1 MGREQTMALET
12 DDVQQTARLAG
23 QRFRVRDHYEVGRE
37 KIREFARAVQN
48 HHGAHHQE
56 ADAHKL
62 GHAGVLAPPTF
73 ASVIGSSGTR
83 SLLESVLT
91 EYDLSQI
98 LQTDQVFQAYR
109 PIQAG
114 DRLTSEILIES
125 IRQFGDNDFVV
136 VRSALVNQHGELTLI
151 GSTTIVARRGVE
163 VDPGLTDVV
172 DNIMMH
178 GQVVEFPTAENG
190 LDDSSALIPLG
201 LGALPAPAADR
212 EILPV
217 RTLPDFDQLAVGDQ
231 LPAGSFRLARGDLAN
246 YAGVSGDA
254 NPIHFSDHAA
264 QLVGLPTV
272 VAHGMLTM
280 GLASGYLTSWL
291 GDPTAIEKFSVRF
304 SGFVPVSANAASTVD
319 FVGRIKSLDPSTR
332 TATIL
337 LGGTSESRKL
347 FGRAIAEVRLS

>member
-1 MGREQTMALET
+1 MVREQTLSLET
-12 DDVQQTARLAG
+12 DGTQQTATLSG

-48 HHGAHHQE
+48 HHGAHQQE
-56 ADAHKL
+56 SDALRL
-62 GHAGVLAPPTF
+62 GHENVIAPPTF
-73 ASVIGSSGTR
+73 ASVIGSAGTR

-98 LQTDQVFQAYR
+98 LQTDQVFQAFR

-114 DRLTSEILIES
+114 DRLSSEILIES

-136 VRSALVNQHGELTLI
+136 VRSALLNQHGELALI
-151 GSTTIVARRGVE
+151 GSTTIVARRGVD
-163 VDPGLTDVV
+163 VDPSVADVV

-178 GQVVEFPTAENG
+178 GQVVEFPSAG
-190 LDDSSALIPLG
+190 SASADGSALIPLG
-201 LGALPAPAADR
+201 EGALPGPAPDR
-212 EILPV
+212 VPAPV
-217 RTLPDFDQLAVGDQ
+217 HTLPDFDRLSVGDQ
-231 LPAGSFRLARGDLAN
+231 LAPGSFRLTRGDLAN

-264 QLVGLPTV
+264 ELVGLPTV

-280 GLASGYLTSWL
+280 GLASGYLTAWL

-304 SGFVPVSANAASTVD
+304 AGFVPVAPNAASTVE
-319 FVGRIKSLDPSTR
+319 FTGRIKALDPRTR
-332 TATIL
+332 TATIV
-337 LGGTSESRKL
+337 LGGTSEERKL
-347 FGRAIAEVRLS
+347 FGRAIAEVRFS